1 MNYIILD
8 DEPLARKGIELE
20 LNNIPDLHHKGSFAA
35 ATDAMACCNN
45 TRIDL
50 LFLDIEMPDCNG
62 FEFLD
67 TLPRSPIV
75 IFTTAYPQYAVE
87 SYNYHAIDYLLK
99 PLKKTRLLKAVQ
111 KAIHYH
117 QLLYTPASH
126 YDISQLSADYI
137 VIRTERKYRRI
148 MLADICFIEG
158 LKDYVMIHTTTQ
170 PLLASMN
177 IKTICNSLPPAHFAR
192 VSKSYLVNLRHI
204 DAMDHELIYI
214 NTNEIPLSAT
224 YREEILEKWLNGH
237 FVKR

>member
-20 LNNIPDLHHKGSFAA
+20 LSNLPGLHHTGSFDC
-35 ATDAMACCNN
+35 ATDAITCCNN
-45 TRIDL
+45 NRVDL
-50 LFLDIEMPDCNG
+50 LFLDIEMPDYNG

-67 TLPRSPIV
+67 TLRQPPMV

-99 PLKKTRLLKAVQ
+99 PLKKIRLLKAVQ

-117 QLLYTPASH
+117 QLLHTPTQH
-126 YDISQLSADYI
+126 HDISQLSAAYI

-148 MLADICFIEG
+148 MLSDICFIEA
-158 LKDYVMIHTTTQ
+158 LKDYVMIHTTSQ

-177 IKTICNSLPPAHFAR
+177 IKTISSSLPPDQFAR

-204 DAMDHELIYI
+204 EAMDHELIYI
-214 NTNEIPLSAT
+214 NTNEIPLSNA
-224 YREEILEKWLNGH
+224 YREGLLEKWLNGH
-237 FVKR
+237 LVRR